1 MMIFS
6 NYCSWLSKPEKI
18 AILFVLFLSTAALA
32 YIGSPHDH
40 QAPSPNPQPK
50 HRSRF
55 SDIVA
60 TVLIILGIIFF
71 TVVFI
76 LIDQYIKGNLH
87 FHGSAANNNN
97 VGPGVE
103 LQAQAQAQA
112 EAQARAQAQAEAQAR
127 EARQRAEAM
136 VERFRR
142 VTHREIKMQL
152 GSGREEAD
160 ECTICL
166 EVFADDEVVNIIPN
180 CGHVFHPHCILDWLS
195 NGSIYNCPNCKRDL
209 QQPPSFP
216 SSSTGSSVVDPR
228 FGEGTSRSRG
238 LE

>member
-1 MMIFS
+1 MMIFN

-97 VGPGVE
+97 VGPG
-103 LQAQAQAQA
+103 
-112 EAQARAQAQAEAQAR
+112 
-127 EARQRAEAM
+127 ARQRAEAM